1 MNSEK
6 LLITSPVGPKI
17 TPTTE
22 ASSTPQLATPNSPT
36 PGAGATSSMAF
47 AGDVA
52 HASRLRRSISWRRKR
67 MSSAFSVVA
76 SSWTISM
83 PAR

>member
-36 PGAGATSSMAF
+36 PGAAGATSSMASR
-47 AGDVA
+47 ATPLMRR
-52 HASRLRRSISWRRKR
+52 ASD
-67 MSSAFSVVA
+67 A
-76 SSWTISM
+76 
-83 PAR
+83 